1 MAKYLFEASYTNV
14 GAKGLMSEGGSSRR
28 QQIQSML
35 GTMGGKLEAMYYAFG
50 DNDVYAIVDVPDNV
64 TAVAVSMAV
73 NASGAV
79 TAKIIVLIT
88 PEELDEASKKSVSYR
103 PPGS

>member
-1 MAKYLFEASYTNV
+1 MAKYLFEASYTST

-28 QQIQSML
+28 QQIDNML
-35 GTMGGKLEAMYYAFG
+35 NTMGGKLEILYFAFG
-50 DNDVYAIVDVPDNV
+50 NNDVYAIADVPDNV
-64 TAVAVSMAV
+64 TAAAVSMAV

-79 TAKIIVLIT
+79 NAKIVVLLT

-103 PPGS
+103 APGA